1 MLPAIRDQWAK
12 WVRLGGTAGAGQMP
26 ENADPHTPICL
37 ELAFLVAGGV
47 SPIFARLS
55 IRSRLCL
62 RAQRR

>member
-12 WVRLGGTAGAGQMP
+12 GVRLGGTAEAGQMP